1 MKLNSIYN
9 LIHLRRK
16 IGAFKD
22 SNDRKIIWIRLIRT
36 SNNGSI
42 VDWHFQSLEQG
53 FQKNPKVEN
62 FIRRIEFTD

>member
-1 MKLNSIYN
+1 MDLNIEQT
-9 LIHLRRK
+9 R
-16 IGAFKD
+16 
-22 SNDRKIIWIRLIRT
+22 
-36 SNNGSI
+36 SI